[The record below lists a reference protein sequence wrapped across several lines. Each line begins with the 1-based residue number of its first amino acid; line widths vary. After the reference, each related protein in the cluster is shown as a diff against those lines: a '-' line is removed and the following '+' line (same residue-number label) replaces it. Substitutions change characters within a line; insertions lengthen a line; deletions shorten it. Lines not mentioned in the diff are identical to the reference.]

1 MVPLKEYVADTVA
14 WAGYLADS
22 LPKRADRAF
31 AEAERREARVVLPE
45 IALGE
50 FLYLALRD
58 RLEGA
63 DAEAAVRES
72 LFLLRAA
79 EHFRVEGLRMDDWDR
94 FLDVPRKELHDRMIA
109 AMALGRSVPLITGD
123 AEMGSIEGLTVLWR

>member
-1 MVPLKEYVADTVA
+1 VVPLKEYVADTVA

-31 AEAERREARVVLPE
+31 AEAERGEARVVLPE

-50 FLYLALRD
+50 FLYLAMRD

-109 AMALGRSVPLITGD
+109 ADAMDRRCSLVSNDPAFGSVEDLK
-123 AEMGSIEGLTVLWR
+123 LVWR